1 MSGIDINYIRIRYP
15 FPHAGEIWVNSVRIL
30 GLTKVKN
37 GVIFAIEDYLY
48 ADALAEHLD
57 SNKKKKK
64 KKKEKEN
71 EVLNFEHLILWKNCV
86 NLALIA
92 KK

>member
-1 MSGIDINYIRIRYP
+1 MRI
-15 FPHAGEIWVNSVRIL
+15 V

-57 SNKKKKK
+57 SGKKRK
-64 KKKEKEN
+64 KKKEKKEN
-71 EVLNFEHLILWKNCV
+71 EVQRLHYLW
-86 NLALIA
+86 LYRWSETWIALI
-92 KK
+92 

>member
-1 MSGIDINYIRIRYP
+1 MSVNCQLS
-15 FPHAGEIWVNSVRIL
+15 AGELWVNSVRIV

-57 SNKKKKK
+57 SGNKKK
-64 KKKEKEN
+64 KKKEKKKEN
-71 EVLNFEHLILWKNCV
+71 EVHNFF
-86 NLALIA
+86 
-92 KK
+92 